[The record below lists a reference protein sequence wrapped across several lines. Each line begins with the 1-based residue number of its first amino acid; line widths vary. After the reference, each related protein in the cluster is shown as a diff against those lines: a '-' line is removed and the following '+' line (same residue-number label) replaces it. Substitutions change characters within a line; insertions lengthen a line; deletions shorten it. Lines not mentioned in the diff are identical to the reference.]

1 MGAVVLNVD
10 LQSLAGVSSLSGT
23 QVCALLLLGVA
34 LTDSVP
40 FPDSAFSVPASVELS
55 SAINENQ
62 LDVF

>member
-23 QVCALLLLGVA
+23 QVCALLLGVA